1 MANKVDPD
9 LVQRYLAL
17 QSVRIRDD
25 MKSKNMINDL
35 MYPGQILTLDAV
47 PTDIPLPVPPGLK
60 LNSVQSSKARHV
72 EHQLLSLNPIPS
84 VQAGMELFANSAKQE
99 SINFSYSIHNSIMLD
114 MFGDLYYFNIDEA
127 NNSAAAHGK
136 FFISKFT
143 LNNKAKDSFT
153 AKSNYVL
160 TLNIAFTYFDDL
172 LEENVVCRSFL
183 DPNKTIK
190 LPLIKILYKNFDVR
204 TDIPTQAKQIKD
216 STGLYFNQ
224 VLKLKDDR
232 FKNTVGDIGSDVNR
246 TLHMTFYKHQFNVFQ
261 NQEPL
266 IYSYENELVIDYV
279 SYEAD
284 ITERLITSQFTQGA
298 VSNLYD
304 LLDEPGVVQSLS
316 ETYYDKNLTSL
327 GFALDAIEK
336 QKKELTQA
344 QLKLNCID
352 IYESL
357 SDADKKSSQLA
368 KFGTKN
374 KKDIQAEIKSITD
387 LMAAYKGSLDRTLI
401 YYILSRCSKYKITA
415 DIEGDLQ
422 YQISRETWYHAIG
435 WSGAATIGL
444 ALAGIGI
451 LAIATGGTALLAGQV
466 LLSTNMLGAG
476 AAITRGFTYDPTTY
490 KAPEQLNFT
499 RVGGKIDVQYA
510 ASNNELAKIINAQK
524 IELALVD
531 RILLKEYGTLDPGI
545 LRRGAVGVTVLQ
557 GGGSKELN
565 ALLIRY
571 GKPGSFLNSKKAGS
585 EILDIKKQISDTI
598 SALESGEVLFEDD
611 QETVELPFILYGD
624 LIKLIKK
631 PRDAN
636 LLVICGGKLIPQ
648 NDDGTIN
655 SYMNLAHMPIS
666 LNKLWTFLQDRIA
679 KNENRSG
686 HYNSEQFLRD
696 THDVL
701 LKGAMRSADAVLDAQ
716 YKHYIPGNMY
726 MNSGVH
732 SLDDNFKSMSALY
745 SLNLFDD
752 ATVSSFKK
760 TFIKSKNI
768 VNRSANNKNL
778 AKVYTIGTS
787 EDMRYFDYYEGYRGW
802 ALEKKKQRTNYASNE
817 FQEYM
822 INKHLT
828 PCVLIRYTAND
839 ETMLKKKNVSF
850 SRIDNQNLTA
860 GNIIDGQT
868 IFRLPYSFSS
878 EFKPYV
884 SFFLDI
890 GSLIFISP
898 PQSRSEVNIN
908 TFGFGGLYLIKESK
922 LEYTFQKLEAGAPT
936 LPNEDA
942 KLTLGGYMLTHGDA
956 IKTKNTQTAVDK
968 LKAQCIE
975 LASSL
980 SPAPAAAAAAK
991 KP

>member
-25 MKSKNMINDL
+25 MKSAAKNMINDL
-35 MYPGQILTLDAV
+35 MYPGQILTLG
-47 PTDIPLPVPPGLK
+47 TDPVSQIGTTPQPINFKKTLDQK
-60 LNSVQSSKARHV
+60 ESAKARHV

-84 VQAGMELFANSAKQE
+84 VEAGMELFANSAKQE

-183 DPNKTIK
+183 DPKKTIK

-232 FKNTVGDIGSDVNR
+232 FRDTISDIDANVNR
-246 TLHMTFYKHQFNVFQ
+246 TLHMTFYKHEFNVFQ

-266 IYSYENELVIDYV
+266 LYSYENELVIDYV

-304 LLDEPGVVQSLS
+304 LLEEKGIVEGLQK
-316 ETYYDKNLTSL
+316 TYDDQNLTSL
-327 GFALDAIEK
+327 AFALGAIEK
-336 QKKELTQA
+336 QKKEFTKA

-357 SDADKKSSQLA
+357 SDADKKTSQLA
-368 KFGTKN
+368 TFGNEK

-387 LMAAYKGSLDRTLI
+387 LMAAYKGNLDRTLI
-401 YYILSRCSKYKITA
+401 YYILSKCSKYKITA

-435 WSGAATIGL
+435 WSGAFTIGL
-444 ALAGIGI
+444 AVAGIAT

-476 AAITRGFTYDPTTY
+476 AAITRGLTYDPTTY

-499 RVGGKIDVQYA
+499 KVIGSPIDVQNAGSNDELQTKIKEMKDAIAKEIAQVRKA
-510 ASNNELAKIINAQK
+510 AAQPIPSGTASARVVTISQADIDTLAKI
-524 IELALVD
+524 
-531 RILLKEYGTLDPGI
+531 KEK
-545 LRRGAVGVTVLQ
+545 Q
-557 GGGSKELN
+557 LN
-565 ALLIRY
+565 ETIR
-571 GKPGSFLNSKKAGS
+571 K
-585 EILDIKKQISDTI
+585 
-598 SALESGEVLFEDD
+598 LESGEVLFEDD
-611 QETVELPFILYGD
+611 QKTVELPFILYGD

-631 PRDAN
+631 PGDAS

-679 KNENRSG
+679 KNESRSG

-732 SLDDNFKSMSALY
+732 AMGDSFNSLMNKY

-752 ATVSSFKK
+752 ENVKEFKK
-760 TFIKSKNI
+760 SFIKSKNI
-768 VNRSANNKNL
+768 INRSSNSANL

-787 EDMRYFDYYEGYRGW
+787 EDMRYFDYYEGYKGW
-802 ALEKKKQRTNYASNE
+802 ALENKKQRTNYASNE

-822 INKHLT
+822 IKEHLT

-839 ETMLKKKNVSF
+839 ETILKKKNVSF
-850 SRIDNQNLTA
+850 NRIDNQNLTT
-860 GNIIDGQT
+860 GNIIDGQP

-922 LEYTFQKLEAGAPT
+922 LEYTFQKLEGGAPS

-956 IKTKNTQTAVDK
+956 IKTKDTQTAVDK

-975 LASSL
+975 LAPSL
-980 SPAPAAAAAAK
+980 NAAPAATT